1 MVYIMSSA
9 INLYTMV
16 SVTDQLQL
24 LHLYT
29 VLMTIK
35 TVLYHRKKLLR
46 LTILIVIYHCI
57 IRYDHK
63 LISQTSMEGLSLY

>member
-24 LHLYT
+24 YT

-35 TVLYHRKKLLR
+35 TVLYHKKKLLR
-46 LTILIVIYHCI
+46 LTILDISFDCNNIIITII
-57 IRYDHK
+57 IRY
-63 LISQTSMEGLSLY
+63 

>member
-24 LHLYT
+24 YT

-35 TVLYHRKKLLR
+35 TVLYHKKKLLM